1 MLIMLVPPLIL
12 LLLYSSIAICFNCFN
27 VANHYWSLQFLSSLD
42 EMNLA
47 EKSSFNNE
55 VSPDLSSI
63 KFFQKPVEWIE
74 SDIEKVNLYII
85 FLTTLIFDT
94 FLFT

>member
-1 MLIMLVPPLIL
+1 
-12 LLLYSSIAICFNCFN
+12 
-27 VANHYWSLQFLSSLD
+27 LSSLD